1 MRIAF
6 GIFRLAP
13 TGGLERNAITLAR
26 MLTARGHRVALHAT
40 RGLELVPAG
49 VDRVAIAPA
58 GWSNHGRQAA
68 FSARYAAAS
77 GTGFDLVVG
86 FQKLAGLDLLYCAD
100 WCFVDRP
107 RPAWQRL
114 LPRYRVMARLER
126 ACFGAGSRTRIIGL
140 AQPQL
145 DAYLWAYATPRDRLA
160 LLPPTVEPGRRPAA
174 PPTGEARA
182 ALRGKHGLDPAAVLW
197 LWIGL
202 QPRVKGLDRVVAAL
216 GRHPEARLLVCGPG
230 SGNRQLEALLAAA
243 RRAGFADR
251 IRLFGMVSDGQ
262 LLGELFAAADLLV
275 HPARLDVTGTVIL
288 EAIVNGL
295 PVITTANCGYSSH
308 VVAADAGVVLPA
320 SLEPASLEATL
331 AAADTAHRARWSAN
345 AFAYGRQ
352 PALFSGLPRA
362 ADLIEA
368 AGRRDEAGWAA
379 LALADPLKSV
389 LAARS

>member
-13 TGGLERNAITLAR
+13 TGGLERNAMTLAE

-40 RGLELVPAG
+40 RGLELAPAG

-68 FSARYAAAS
+68 FSTSYAAAS
-77 GTGFDLVVG
+77 AAGFDLVVG

-114 LPRYRVMARLER
+114 LPRYRVMTRLER
-126 ACFGAGSRTRIIGL
+126 ACFGAGSRTRILGL
-140 AQPQL
+140 ARPQL
-145 DAYLWAYATPRDRLA
+145 DAYLRAYATPQDRLA

-174 PPTGEARA
+174 PRTGAART
-182 ALRGKHGLDPAAVLW
+182 ALRRKHGLDSTAVLW

-216 GRHPEARLLVCGPG
+216 GRHPEARLLVCGPA

-243 RRAGFADR
+243 RRAGVADR

-295 PVITTANCGYSSH
+295 PVITTANCGYAAH
-308 VVAADAGVVLPA
+308 VLAADAGVVLPA
-320 SLEPASLEATL
+320 EPAPERLDQALIGAGVEQ
-331 AAADTAHRARWSAN
+331 RARWSAN
-345 AFAYGRQ
+345 AFAYGRR
-352 PALFSGLPRA
+352 PDLFSGLSRA

-368 AGRRDEAGWAA
+368 AARRDEAPWAA
-379 LALADPLKSV
+379 LASADKP
-389 LAARS
+389 A